1 MINFVKKNKDLAL
14 IAGVV
19 LILITLFSPIP
30 PGLLDL
36 AIIVNFGFALTILFL
51 TFYVS
56 TPVQFSTFPSLL
68 LIATLFRLSLNIAA
82 TRLILTEADAGAVIG
97 SIGAFA
103 MGGVFI
109 VGLVVFFILIV
120 VQFVVVTSGAQRVSE
135 VAARFMLDS
144 LPGQQMS
151 IDADLNMGV
160 ITQEEARAKR
170 DELEREA
177 SFYGSMDGAS
187 KFVKGDAIAGLVIV
201 LIDIIAGLIIGVV
214 QMGMGWG
221 ESLEHFAL
229 LTVGDGI
236 ATQLPA
242 LIIAVATGI
251 IVTRSAS
258 DRDLSSE
265 VVRQL
270 TAMPRVPVLVS
281 IILAAL
287 LLLPGMPKWPIA
299 LLVPFAIFAFIQ
311 MRQGRPSDDE
321 TELQS
326 GDETET
332 LDPDVPAPIKILLAP
347 DLDDAWSG
355 QKSVLLDRVDELRG
369 TQTDLFGIG
378 FPKVVFER
386 GKRLASHAYQIH
398 LFGTRYAQGKI
409 QCDCKL
415 AIETEQVSTP
425 LSGTTVQE
433 PTFGLNAVWVS
444 PPREDEARDAGYSLI
459 EPMVVFIT
467 HLGNVLQSEAATLL
481 NRERVSALIEGVRRR
496 QPGLVEE
503 LVPTHLTTS
512 DIQTLLRNLIEER
525 VKIANI
531 DLIFEHLADLAR
543 QEKSIPALTELI
555 RQRLGVVICNDLRGQ
570 HDDLAVLSLDPRL
583 ESDLQTA
590 IAQNRSENSAM
601 IDPRLVDPL
610 LRRLAVMSDDMFKQ
624 GRQPVLLCSA
634 GVRRTLRSLTARL
647 LPRLA
652 LLSVAEVSNTIELS
666 SFGVVKLDTDTSR
679 SATQTG
685 AASSGAGFQTSTV

>member
-1 MINFVKKNKDLAL
+1 MNNFLKNNKDLAL

-103 MGGVFI
+103 MGGFFI

-170 DELEREA
+170 DELDREA

-242 LIIAVATGI
+242 LIIAIATGI
-251 IVTRSAS
+251 IVTRSSS
-258 DRDLSSE
+258 DRDLSTE

-270 TAMPRVPVLVS
+270 SAMPRVPVLVS
-281 IILAAL
+281 IVLAAL
-287 LLLPGMPKWPIA
+287 LLLPGMPKWPII
-299 LLVPFAIFAFIQ
+299 LLIPFAVFAFIR
-311 MRQGRPSDDE
+311 MRRGSSSRVDDE
-321 TELQS
+321 AE
-326 GDETET
+326 ETET
-332 LDPDVPAPIKILLAP
+332 VDELDPDIPAPIKILLAS
-347 DLDDAWSG
+347 DLDDAWAG
-355 QKSVLLDRVDELRG
+355 QKSILLDRIAELRKSQAD
-369 TQTDLFGIG
+369 TFGIG
-378 FPKVVFER
+378 FPQVVFER
-386 GKRLASHAYQIH
+386 SARLATHGYQIH

-409 QCDCKL
+409 EPECKL

-425 LSGTTVQE
+425 LVGETVQE
-433 PTFGLNAVWVS
+433 PTFGLNAIWVS
-444 PPREDEARDAGYSLI
+444 TAREEEARSAGYSLI
-459 EPMVVFIT
+459 DPMTVFMT
-467 HLGNVLQSEAATLL
+467 HLGDVLQNEAATLM
-481 NRERVSALIEGVRRR
+481 NRERVTGLIDRVRQR

-503 LVPTHLTTS
+503 LVPTQLTTS
-512 DIQTLLRNLIEER
+512 DVQSLLRNLVEER

-543 QEKSIPALTELI
+543 QEKSIPALTELL
-555 RQRLGVVICNDLRGQ
+555 RQRLGVAICNDLRGL
-570 HDDLAVLSLDPRL
+570 HDDLAVISLDPRL
-583 ESDLQTA
+583 ENDIQTA
-590 IAQNRSENSAM
+590 IAQNRGENASL
-601 IDPRLVDPL
+601 IDPRLIDKL
-610 LRRLAVMSDDMFKQ
+610 LRRLATLSDEMFKQ

-634 GVRRTLRSLTARL
+634 SIRRTLRGLTARP

-652 LLSVAEVSNTIELS
+652 LLSVSEISNTIELS
-666 SFGVVKLDTDTSR
+666 SFAVVKLDADTSR
-679 SATQTG
+679 PSAQSGTAPTG
-685 AASSGAGFQTSTV
+685 ARLNTSTA